1 MQPIN
6 IERGATPKRS
16 GVAHSLALQP
26 IESMNKIIIIIVLA
40 VAGGGIYFFLL
51 PRFQKVEKRS
61 SVSSSS
67 VAETVPGNEQVL
79 SGRISRFFE
88 TKSQKPKPFERFKLA
103 KYGEEFFP
111 QDFQIQHYN
120 DPILKTYL
128 SIEPASKRNDLYL
141 YDFSDADDPDSY
153 WLSEY
158 YYRGAPA
165 RFRCNFIIH
174 LETKSNDSTR
184 IEIFEYAPRVWL
196 GNRFSMGPHGPG
208 MHLDIRDVEST
219 TKDRIELMKLI
230 KEVSALDR

>member
-1 MQPIN
+1 
-6 IERGATPKRS
+6 
-16 GVAHSLALQP
+16 
-26 IESMNKIIIIIVLA
+26 MNKVIIIVVLVA
-40 VAGGGIYFFLL
+40 AGGGIYFFLL
-51 PRFQKVEKRS
+51 PSFQKVEKRAP
-61 SVSSSS
+61 VNSSS

-79 SGRISRFFE
+79 SRRISRFFE

-128 SIEPASKRNDLYL
+128 GIEQSAKQNDLYL
-141 YDFSDADDPDSY
+141 YDFSDADDSDSY

-165 RFRCNFIIH
+165 KFRCNFIIH
-174 LETKSNDSTR
+174 LEPKGNDSTR
-184 IEIFEYAPRVWL
+184 IEIFEYAPTVWL
-196 GNRFSMGPHGPG
+196 GKKFSMSGPHGPG

-219 TKDRIELMKLI
+219 TKDRIELLKLI
-230 KEVSALDR
+230 KEASALDR